1 MANKSQSWLVHIFT
15 ASGAFAGFLS
25 LEAVI
30 SENIM
35 LAFIWLSIAFFVDG
49 IDGTLA
55 RKFNVK
61 ENIPLIEGSII
72 DNVVDYL
79 NYVFIPALII
89 YEFDL
94 VSQKLGLLTVF
105 IILIVSCYTFANKNL
120 KTKDN
125 FFVGFPAL
133 WNILVFY
140 LFILE
145 LSQTANFLIIIF
157 FSVLTFIPI
166 KFVHPLRV
174 ERMKMLTICMLILWG
189 IICCLFLIEMGYQE
203 FKYFKYK
210 DIYFWF
216 WIALTFYFIYLTI
229 YRTVKKVH

>member
-1 MANKSQSWLVHIFT
+1 MVNKAQSWLVHVFT

-35 LAFIWLSIAFFVDG
+35 LAFIWLSIAFFIDG

-55 RKFNVK
+55 RKVNVK
-61 ENIPLIEGSII
+61 ESIPVIDGSII

-89 YEFDL
+89 YSFNL
-94 VSQKLGLLTVF
+94 IPQNLGLLTCF
-105 IILIVSCYTFANKNL
+105 IILTVSCYTFANINL

-166 KFVHPLRV
+166 KFVHPLRI
-174 ERMKMLTICMLILWG
+174 ERKKMLTIFMLILWG
-189 IICCLFLIEMGYQE
+189 IICCLLLIEMGHQE
-203 FKYFKYK
+203 FSFFQYK
-210 DIYFWF
+210 DTYFWI
-216 WIALTFYFIYLTI
+216 WIALTFYFIYLSI
-229 YRTVKKVH
+229 NRTFEK